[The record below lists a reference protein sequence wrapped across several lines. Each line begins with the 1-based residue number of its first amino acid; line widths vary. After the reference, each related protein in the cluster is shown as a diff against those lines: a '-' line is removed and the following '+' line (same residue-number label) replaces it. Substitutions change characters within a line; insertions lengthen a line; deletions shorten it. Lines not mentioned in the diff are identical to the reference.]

1 MYHWKRTVC
10 LALCFTLLFS
20 LAVGAANTAEFTDSR
35 DIVHKTAVETVTGLK
50 IMGAKE
56 NGCFDSKGTVTRA
69 EMCKIICLVLNGGN
83 EPQFGQTT
91 SSYAD
96 VEGHWAAG
104 FIEYGENI
112 GFIAGR
118 GDGTFDPDA
127 PVTGVQAAKMLLVA
141 IGFDTASEGFTGSDW
156 AIAVN
161 VRANQKGFYEGF
173 DSLNPSSAIGRDDAA
188 QMIYNALNAVM
199 VRYDYMITSVNG
211 ELQVTPALSDDKEGQ
226 TLLSRKFN
234 ITP

>member
-10 LALCFTLLFS
+10 LALCFTLLFG
-20 LAVGAANTAEFTDSR
+20 LTVGAANAAEFTDSG
-35 DIVHKTAVETVTGLK
+35 DIVHKTAVETVTDQN
-50 IMGAKE
+50 IMSAKE
-56 NGCFDSKGTVTRA
+56 NGGFDPSGAVTRA
-69 EMCKIICLVLNGGN
+69 EMCKIVCLILNGGK
-83 EPQFGQTT
+83 EPQFGQAT
-91 SSYAD
+91 SSYSD

-104 FIEYGENI
+104 FIEYGTSI

-118 GDGTFDPDA
+118 GDGTFYPDA
-127 PVTGVQAAKMLLVA
+127 PATGTQAAKMLLVA
-141 IGFDTASEGFTGSDW
+141 MGYETAREGFAGSDW

-161 VRANQKGFYEGF
+161 VRANQKGLYEGF
-173 DSLNPSSAIGRDDAA
+173 DSLNPSSAICRDDAA

-199 VRYDYMITSVNG
+199 VRYDYMLTSVNG
-211 ELQVTPALSDDKEGQ
+211 ELQAIPVLSDNKDGQ